1 MSDVPDVAEYLLLYV
16 EGDAVVAHDA
26 DLHPHTFPLPP
37 GELGATITRADAAG
51 GAQLLLAV
59 GSSGIVSCREI

>member
-1 MSDVPDVAEYLLLYV
+1 MSDVAEYLLLYV

-26 DLHPHTFPLPP
+26 DLRPHTFPLPP
-37 GELGATITRADAAG
+37 GELGATIARVDAAG

-59 GSSGIVSCREI
+59 SSSAIVSCREI